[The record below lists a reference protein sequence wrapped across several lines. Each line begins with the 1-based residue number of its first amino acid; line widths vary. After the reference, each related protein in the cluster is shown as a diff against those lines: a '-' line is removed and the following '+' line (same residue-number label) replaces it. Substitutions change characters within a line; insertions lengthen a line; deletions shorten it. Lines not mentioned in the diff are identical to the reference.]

1 MDSHRQDIEK
11 RFWDKFA
18 KRYDSFMK
26 MAAREYPDLINLILT
41 DLKPDNIVLE
51 IACGTGIISLAVSHK
66 VHQVYATDISQ
77 AMIDIATT
85 KAKQKKIQNIVFSV
99 QDGYSLNFEDH
110 TFDVC
115 IIANAFHV
123 MQEPEKVLK
132 EIRRVLKPDGL
143 LIAPGYCHG
152 ENLKARFISWL
163 ISLTGFKAY
172 HKFTVRSFSEFI
184 EGAGFSILK
193 NQVLKSRFPLV
204 YVLARPV

>member
-18 KRYDSFMK
+18 KRYDAFMK
-26 MAAREYPDLINLILT
+26 MAAREYPDLIKLILT
-41 DLKPDNIVLE
+41 DVKPDNVVLE
-51 IACGTGIISLAVSHK
+51 IACGTGIISLAVSRK

-77 AMIDIATT
+77 AMIDVATA
-85 KAKQKKIQNIVFSV
+85 KAKQEKIQNIVFSV
-99 QDGYSLNFEDH
+99 QDGCSLNFEDH

-115 IIANAFHV
+115 LIANAFHV
-123 MQEPEKVLK
+123 MQEPGEALK
-132 EIRRVLKPDGL
+132 EVRRVLKPEGL
-143 LIAPGYCHG
+143 LIAPAYCHG

-172 HKFTVRSFSEFI
+172 HKFTVSSFSDFI

-193 NQVLKSRFPLV
+193 NQVLRSRFPLA
-204 YVLARPV
+204 YVLAKPV

>member
-11 RFWDKFA
+11 RFWDKIA
-18 KRYDSFMK
+18 KRYDTFMK
-26 MAAREYPDLINLILT
+26 MAAREYPALINLIMT
-41 DLKPDNIVLE
+41 DVKPNNIVLE

-66 VHQVYATDISQ
+66 VHQVYATDISR

-85 KAKQKKIQNIVFSV
+85 KAQQEKIQNIEFSV

-115 IIANAFHV
+115 IIANAFHI
-123 MQEPEKVLK
+123 MQEPGEVLK
-132 EIRRVLKPDGL
+132 EVRRVLKPAGL

-152 ENLKARFISWL
+152 ENLKARFVSWL

-172 HKFTVRSFSEFI
+172 HKFTVRSFSDFI
-184 EGAGFSILK
+184 ERAGFALLK
-193 NQVLKSRFPLV
+193 NQILKSRFPLA

>member
-51 IACGTGIISLAVSHK
+51 IACGTGIISLAVSHR
-66 VHQVYATDISQ
+66 VHQVYATDISE

-184 EGAGFSILK
+184 EGTGFSILK